1 MNDLI
6 NSDMWDLLVEA
17 VKCYDP
23 AEYKIDFLDDLDGQ
37 CVVNVIV
44 DNKTIDLEDAI
55 DKGYKL
61 GKIVET
67 ILNQYD
73 TSDKTKKWFL
83 YDEENFFKHN
93 GEECYEEW
101 IEEHGGIVQHIIIK
115 EGRK

>member
-6 NSDMWDLLVEA
+6 NSDMWDRLVEA

-37 CVVNVIV
+37 CVVNVVV
-44 DNKTIDLEDAI
+44 DNKDIYLDTAI
-55 DKGYKL
+55 EKGYKL

-73 TSDKTKKWFL
+73 SDNIKKWFL
-83 YDEENFFKHN
+83 YDEENFFDN
-93 GEECYEEW
+93 DGEECYEEW
-101 IEEHGGIVQHIIIK
+101 IEYNGGIVQHIIIK
-115 EGRK
+115 EGIR